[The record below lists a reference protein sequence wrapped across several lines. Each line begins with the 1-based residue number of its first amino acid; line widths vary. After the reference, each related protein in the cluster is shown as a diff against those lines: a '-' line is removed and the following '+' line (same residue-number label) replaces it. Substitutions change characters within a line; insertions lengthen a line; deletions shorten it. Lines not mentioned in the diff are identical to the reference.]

1 MTVSGRKIGIIGASI
16 GMGDTTHDGP
26 DHQEIWDTLQGA
38 DRFSILRRLVKVDGY
53 SVGQWWRVSMG

>member
-53 SVGQWWRVSMG
+53 SVGQ